1 LIGVRI
7 AKNKKLVGII
17 FGSPISLNIRD
28 TIIDAIDTKF
38 MIVHTKFSKK
48 RLSCILI
55 NEFRRRAVS
64 IHNYKY
70 GHFVTTQQVA
80 KPVSLTTRWI
90 SQLDLIDPAFINKKP
105 MVVGTE
111 REMTAKDSFPVM

>member
-1 LIGVRI
+1 MIGVRI

>member
-1 LIGVRI
+1 M
-7 AKNKKLVGII
+7 
-17 FGSPISLNIRD
+17 NIRD

-38 MIVHTKFSKK
+38 MIVHSKFSKK

-64 IHNYKY
+64 IHKYKY

-105 MVVGTE
+105 MVIGTE
-111 REMTAKDSFPVM
+111 REMTDKDSFPVM

>member
-1 LIGVRI
+1 MIGVRI

-90 SQLDLIDPAFINKKP
+90 SQLDLIDPAFINKKH